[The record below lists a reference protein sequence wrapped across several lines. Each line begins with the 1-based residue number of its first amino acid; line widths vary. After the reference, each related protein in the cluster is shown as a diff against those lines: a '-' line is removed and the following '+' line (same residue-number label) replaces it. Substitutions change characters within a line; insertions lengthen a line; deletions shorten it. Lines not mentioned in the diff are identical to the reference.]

1 MIFGNSNHPVIVKK
15 IRVRVWSLRTEL
27 ESILIDRIASG
38 EDNIL
43 NFDDLKKIYRLK
55 VAEPGTG
62 GEASP
67 AAVLNLVD
75 EDEAAEAPEDDMEA
89 EMAKALE
96 GDGDD
101 AGAEDDMEAEMA
113 KALEEGEGGEDLEAE
128 MAGALKEGEGG
139 AASADALVE
148 QLAGDGSFIPR
159 KRPPVAKDELGS
171 GVSFLS
177 DVNMLDI
184 CFFSSK
190 EFCSGQTVVI
200 EFLIPMYFMV
210 TAEIISCKRYNMKSR
225 IISPTRPDYRVHAK
239 YVFLHQGERTQLRK
253 FVKAIEP
260 DIPKELPKKPKIQED
275 DDDLD
280 DLADLGL

>member
-27 ESILIDRIASG
+27 ESILNDRIASG

-62 GEASP
+62 GAVNP
-67 AAVLNLVD
+67 GAVLNLVD
-75 EDEAAEAPEDDMEA
+75 EEEAQAPDDDMEA

-96 GDGDD
+96 GDG
-101 AGAEDDMEAEMA
+101 AGAEDDS
-113 KALEEGEGGEDLEAE
+113 EGEGGEDLEAE
-128 MAGALKEGEGG
+128 MAGALKEGEGA

-159 KRPPVAKDELGS
+159 KRPPVAQDELGS

-184 CFFSSK
+184 CFFSSR

-210 TAEIISCKRYNMKSR
+210 TAEIINCKRYNMKSR

-260 DIPKELPKKPKIQED
+260 DIPKDAPKKPKIQED